1 MQDSS
6 LWAGMSTVMVTGPAY
21 SPRVSAITSLG
32 ASGIRS
38 GSSLRRAR
46 VTSRRS
52 RPATPAASSSAT
64 PTAASSTRGEGISVS

>member
-46 VTSRRS
+46 W
-52 RPATPAASSSAT
+52 
-64 PTAASSTRGEGISVS
+64 